1 MRGKRKLLLIILLST
16 ILSAVSIT
24 PAYAAEDESTF
35 LDTMLDS
42 VFSGLDGESSDSY
55 FAPSNLLTEGNNLIY
70 KALDAITNT
79 KSGVGKLYTLF
90 KGFSVLLMT
99 MYFVMSLTS
108 MDYSR
113 QFGKPTMEMLAKPFA
128 KFIICMLFVIFA
140 EQILKFAFALSA
152 KAFMTA
158 ENLDL
163 TMGIETKKT
172 LAGDVGQYKKA
183 IYDAAG
189 YTMAADKAGFG
200 IVDTFKNI
208 PAFLSI
214 TLAFIVPWLISMA
227 ADLVTAW
234 VVYSRTVNIIVRTVA
249 APLALHD
256 LYSERSFR
264 ETKAFNFIKEYTGL
278 CFQSVVIIIIM
289 AAMSIIFGVLIKEL
303 DAAGSWNTF
312 KELQGLGLKIAV
324 FKLVQVG
331 VIVGSAN
338 TAKKLMG
345 AM

>member
-1 MRGKRKLLLIILLST
+1 MRRRRLLLIILLSA

-24 PAYAAEDESTF
+24 PVYAAEDESTF

-42 VFSGLDGESSDSY
+42 VFSGIDEEGNDSY
-55 FAPSNLLTEGNNLIY
+55 FSPGNLLTEGNNLIY
-70 KALDAITNT
+70 KALDKITDT
-79 KSGVGKLYTLF
+79 KSGIGRLYTLF

-99 MYFVMSLTS
+99 MYFVMSLTA

-113 QFGKPTMEMLAKPFA
+113 QFGKPTIEMLAKPFA

-140 EQILKFAFALSA
+140 EEILKFCFALST
-152 KAFMTA
+152 KAFLTA
-158 ENLDL
+158 DSLDL
-163 TMGIETKKT
+163 SLGIETKKT
-172 LAGDVGQYKKA
+172 LAGDVNQYKKA

-200 IVDTFKNI
+200 VVDTFKNI

-214 TLAFIVPWLISMA
+214 TLAFIIPWLISMA

-249 APLALHD
+249 APIALHD

-264 ETKAFNFIKEYTGL
+264 DTKAFNFIREYTGL

-289 AAMSIIFGVLIKEL
+289 AAMNIIFGVLIKEL
-303 DAAGSWNTF
+303 DAVGSWNTF